1 MAILKHFQEQAQK
14 RSGNAANKDRKNLSA
29 AWNWGRDYIG
39 LPYENPFQRTT
50 KQGEVRHE
58 RRIPTLSEFWK
69 VYEKTTEL
77 QDKRM
82 LLCYLYSGAR
92 RAEFFQLR
100 WQDVDFING
109 RIRLHWKKNR
119 LGTLNAAW
127 IAMTDEAM
135 EALRDQHRATGSCKW
150 VFVEPGTALPYQVP
164 HAMDAAF
171 MQAGRSGKIWFSWNT
186 PFVRVD
192 LGE

>member
-1 MAILKHFQEQAQK
+1 
-14 RSGNAANKDRKNLSA
+14 
-29 AWNWGRDYIG
+29 
-39 LPYENPFQRTT
+39 
-50 KQGEVRHE
+50 
-58 RRIPTLSEFWK
+58 
-69 VYEKTTEL
+69 
-77 QDKRM
+77 M